1 MGLVWSIQSAVTYC
15 IWYVVFCT
23 PWIMELRGDVC
34 VLPPS
39 FFCVYVSFSGFSFTC
54 FLSYTLLWHVFLS
67 YAFPMPFFLPIFLSA
82 PSMKPFSSF
91 VCIYITLW
99 NRFRQSFFVI
109 LSNFFSCFKH
119 KKRLNGKMQNAFLL
133 SLFYKTTSYSKS
145 NTHPPPCPWY
155 CGVDVLFSAWRM
167 AFLLTGTSS
176 SMRAFITKNRGVQ
189 RECPFGAG
197 PQANFMMRGTPAHLA
212 QSSTGLRTNV
222 VSEDILYR
230 IPDISLDNI
239 CSSNGIDSMAVSK
252 PSMSKPSPMFF
263 VQYKQ
268 YLAPL

>member
-15 IWYVVFCT
+15 IWYVVFLHSLDNGT
-23 PWIMELRGDVC
+23 PWGCMCIATFFLLRLC
-34 VLPPS
+34 
-39 FFCVYVSFSGFSFTC
+39 FFFRIFF
-54 FLSYTLLWHVFLS
+54 HVFFIIYSSLACFLS

-82 PSMKPFSSF
+82 PFMKPFSSF

-155 CGVDVLFSAWRM
+155 CGVEVLFLAWRM

-197 PQANFMMRGTPAHLA
+197 PQAIFMMRGTPVHLA

-239 CSSNGIDSMAVSK
+239 CSSNGVDSMAVSK

>member
-1 MGLVWSIQSAVTYC
+1 MYVYCHLLSFAFMFLFQDFLSRVFYHILFFGMFSIIC
-15 IWYVVFCT
+15 LPYV
-23 PWIMELRGDVC
+23 
-34 VLPPS
+34 VLPPNFPIRPLHETV
-39 FFCVYVSFSGFSFTC
+39 FFIRMYIYYLMKSVSSI
-54 FLSYTLLWHVFLS
+54 
-67 YAFPMPFFLPIFLSA
+67 IFRH
-82 PSMKPFSSF
+82 F
-91 VCIYITLW
+91 I
-99 NRFRQSFFVI
+99 Q
-109 LSNFFSCFKH
+109 FFSCFKH

-155 CGVDVLFSAWRM
+155 CGVEVLFLAWRM

-197 PQANFMMRGTPAHLA
+197 PQAIFMMRGTPVHLA

-239 CSSNGIDSMAVSK
+239 CSSNGVDSMAVSK